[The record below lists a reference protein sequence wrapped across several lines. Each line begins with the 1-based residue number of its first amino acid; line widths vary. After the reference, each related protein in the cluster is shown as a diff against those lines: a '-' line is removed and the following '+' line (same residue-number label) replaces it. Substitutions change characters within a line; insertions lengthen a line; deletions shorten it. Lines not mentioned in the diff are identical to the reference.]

1 VNGPLTVVVKL
12 PNQSSSANSSLLSTM
27 QSNVSKT
34 AGVASVTPAQ
44 VNSSGTTAVFNVIPT
59 TQPQAPQTTALVSTL
74 RDGVLPKSPATSYV
88 TGTVAGNVDFTN
100 KITSRLAWLII
111 AVVAISFF
119 LLTAAFRSIV
129 IATKAAI
136 LNILSI
142 GAAYGVIVAIFNW
155 GWAKG
160 AIGLSSTLPIPAYVP
175 MLVFCIVFGLSMDYE
190 VFLLS
195 RIHEAWLTT
204 GDAHRS
210 VAIGIGA
217 TARVIT
223 TAALI
228 MIVVFTS
235 FVINPNPTVKML
247 AIGMAFAVLIDASLV
262 RMILVPAIMSL
273 LGAHA
278 WWMPR
283 WLEPVVPNMQ
293 LETAAP
299 LPEPEPA
306 AGEAGTGKPRPRP

>member
-1 VNGPLTVVVKL
+1 
-12 PNQSSSANSSLLSTM
+12 M
-27 QSNVSKT
+27 
-34 AGVASVTPAQ
+34 
-44 VNSSGTTAVFNVIPT
+44 
-59 TQPQAPQTTALVSTL
+59 QTTALVGTL
-74 RDGVLPKSPATSYV
+74 RDDVLPKEHATSYV
-88 TGTVAGNVDFTN
+88 TGTTAGAVDFTN
-100 KITSRLAWLII
+100 QITSRLAWLII

-119 LLTAAFRSIV
+119 LLTAAFRSVV
-129 IATKAAI
+129 IATKAAV

-142 GAAYGVIVAIFNW
+142 GAAYGVIVAIFEW
-155 GWAKG
+155 GWGKDV
-160 AIGLSSTLPIPAYVP
+160 IGLQSTLPIPAYVP

-195 RIHEAWLTT
+195 RVHEAWLAT

-235 FVINPNPTVKML
+235 FVINPDPTVKML

-278 WWMPR
+278 WWLPR
-283 WLEPVVPNMQ
+283 WLEPVVPNLQ
-293 LETAAP
+293 LEGQAA
-299 LPEPEPA
+299 LPEPRSDAKE
-306 AGEAGTGKPRPRP
+306 EA